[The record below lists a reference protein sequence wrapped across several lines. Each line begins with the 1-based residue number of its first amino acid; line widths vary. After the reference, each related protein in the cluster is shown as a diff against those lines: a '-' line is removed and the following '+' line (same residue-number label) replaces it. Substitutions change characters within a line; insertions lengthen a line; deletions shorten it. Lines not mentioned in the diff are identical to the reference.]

1 MFQSLNSE
9 ICQKIKVMITRIKEL
24 PDNMVGF
31 LATDEVSAKDFID
44 VVMPEVE
51 KFIEKKDKLN
61 YMLVI
66 KTDLA
71 KFSTGAWFQDALMG
85 VKTITKWHRAAI
97 VYDSQ
102 SIQNFTEV
110 FSKIMIGEFKGFD
123 KKDYDTAVKWTSEQ
137 IDL

>member
-1 MFQSLNSE
+1 
-9 ICQKIKVMITRIKEL
+9 MITRIKEL

-85 VKTITKWHRAAI
+85 VKTLTKWHRAAI